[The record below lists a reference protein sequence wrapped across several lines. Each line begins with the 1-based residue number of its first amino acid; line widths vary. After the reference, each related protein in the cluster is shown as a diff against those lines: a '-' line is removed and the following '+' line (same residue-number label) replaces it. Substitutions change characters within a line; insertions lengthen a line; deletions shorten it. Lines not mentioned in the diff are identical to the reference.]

1 MHVVYRRYK
10 ADHHE
15 PILIGVITSNVKAI
29 KYVEDRNKEE
39 KADGG
44 WWEWTSVET
53 KAIKV

>member
-15 PILIGVITSNVKAI
+15 PILMGVITSNVKAI